1 MKQIV
6 YLICVKNREQTGAS
20 SRSPHHMLAWL
31 NGRAADLLAWCKS
44 SIVGLS
50 SKGMRAVL
58 VASTS
63 NQQVAGST
71 PVASSIVTPLGRINH
86 SKTWEHLFY
95 ACGRT
100 ATHGRDSSV
109 SEFDGRVRIPV
120 TNQMAR
126 LLKCRGPGF
135 YPNVNPPSFGMYI
148 LSHEEGSG
156 WVCVW
161 SKQTPKGKIRKLFIW
176 WV

>member
-71 PVASSIVTPLGRINH
+71 PVASSNSENQVAPPAWDARNSRT
-86 SKTWEHLFY
+86 Y
-95 ACGRT
+95 ALLAQLVA
-100 ATHGRDSSV
+100 ATDS
-109 SEFDGRVRIPV
+109 
-120 TNQMAR
+120 
-126 LLKCRGPGF
+126 
-135 YPNVNPPSFGMYI
+135 
-148 LSHEEGSG
+148 
-156 WVCVW
+156 
-161 SKQTPKGKIRKLFIW
+161 
-176 WV
+176 

>member
-1 MKQIV
+1 MRRLW
-6 YLICVKNREQTGAS
+6 YLYRIAKVVFSLEVANSKDKTAAALPICFHSLTKR
-20 SRSPHHMLAWL
+20 ML
-31 NGRAADLLAWCKS
+31 GYEPGD
-44 SIVGLS
+44 VGLIP
-50 SKGMRAVL
+50 
-58 VASTS
+58 
-63 NQQVAGST
+63 AGST
-71 PVASSIVTPLGRINH
+71 IVTPLGRINH

-120 TNQMAR
+120 TNQMTR

-135 YPNVNPPSFGMYI
+135 YSNISPPSFGMYI
-148 LSHEEGSG
+148 LSHEEDFG

-176 WV
+176 FLSLVG

>member
-1 MKQIV
+1 MVFGCCSVFSIYWLRQSRNRKYDLSAEMKQIV

-20 SRSPHHMLAWL
+20 SRSPHYMLAWL

-71 PVASSIVTPLGRINH
+71 PVASSMCDKHDIANIVTAGNRPAIC
-86 SKTWEHLFY
+86 LF
-95 ACGRT
+95 
-100 ATHGRDSSV
+100 SSAWK
-109 SEFDGRVRIPV
+109 S
-120 TNQMAR
+120 
-126 LLKCRGPGF
+126 
-135 YPNVNPPSFGMYI
+135 S
-148 LSHEEGSG
+148 
-156 WVCVW
+156 
-161 SKQTPKGKIRKLFIW
+161 
-176 WV
+176 